1 MRLTRK
7 AQLIVG
13 EYLRPGD
20 LAVDATAGNGHDTL
34 FLAQSVGG
42 AGRVFAFDIQ
52 ARALAATT
60 ARLEAAGLGSRVQL
74 IHRSHEKLL
83 ESLPPETQGNIQ
95 AVMFNLGYLPG
106 SDKATIT
113 RRDSSL
119 AALRQAARTVSPQ
132 GIISVLAYRGHPG
145 GQEESLAI
153 QAAMEALAHTEW
165 PLSVFE
171 SPGPVLLVLA
181 PRRHD

>member
-13 EYLRPGD
+13 EYLQPGG
-20 LAVDATAGNGHDTL
+20 LAVDATTGNGHDTL
-34 FLAQSVGG
+34 FLAQGLGST
-42 AGRVFAFDIQ
+42 GRVFAFDIQ
-52 ARALAATT
+52 ARALATT
-60 ARLEAAGLGSRVQL
+60 RARLEAAGLDTQVQL

-83 ESLPPETQGNIQ
+83 ESLPPETHGGIQ

-106 SDKATIT
+106 SDKTTIT

-119 AALRQAARTVSPQ
+119 AALQQATRIVSPQ

-145 GQEESLAI
+145 GQEESQAI
-153 QAAMEALAHTEW
+153 QTAMEGLAGTQWH
-165 PLSVFE
+165 LSVFE

-181 PRRHD
+181 PRPHD